1 MSLTRRD
8 LFKGAGIAAASVAAA
23 GALGG
28 CAQKASASDD
38 WMPSTWDYETD
49 VLVIGYGGAGL
60 WAAVTAKDEGEAD
73 VLVGMREHLAL
84 TSGAGEQ
91 GIDADARAERNR
103 LHACI

>member
-49 VLVIGYGGAGL
+49 VLVIGYGGPGPLAPR
-60 WAAVTAKDEGEAD
+60 TAKDRGEGD
-73 VLVGMREHLAL
+73 LL
-84 TSGAGEQ
+84 GA
-91 GIDADARAERNR
+91 
-103 LHACI
+103 

>member
-49 VLVIGYGGAGL
+49 VLVIGYGGAGM
-60 WAAVTAKDEGEAD
+60 WASLIGADGIHPTQAGHDLIHQSVQTA
-73 VLVGMREHLAL
+73 L
-84 TSGAGEQ
+84 SY
-91 GIDADARAERNR
+91 
-103 LHACI
+103 

>member
-49 VLVIGYGGAGL
+49 VLVIG
-60 WAAVTAKDEGEAD
+60 
-73 VLVGMREHLAL
+73 
-84 TSGAGEQ
+84 
-91 GIDADARAERNR
+91 
-103 LHACI
+103 